1 MGQAIEA
8 AYLAIRSKRKLF
20 GKGLE
25 AELGGEEEAVEQ

>member
-8 AYLAIRSKRKLF
+8 AYLAIRSKKKLF